1 MIVGE
6 SVRVVTPSA
15 STRCRLTAD
24 HRQTRKKR
32 VKTLLDGSRAVKRSL
47 DQKAKWRVR
56 IAFLFF
62 FVFMVVLSV
71 GSYFVANFDPV
82 KGIIS
87 AGKRED
93 LTAMATRAASETRTA
108 TEELFDEVEPPA
120 LSKVINFGTA
130 SRGDLEA
137 RRNDLKTAE
146 VNAKTLM
153 PRYIALLKTE
163 RDKVENYARSHADGD
178 TVSKFLDDIDK
189 QHAKTTAFASAMLL
203 ARADYY
209 RAYEKYVDVLAS
221 NFGAYKVENGEIIF
235 QLQGAVDRYNVAA
248 QAMTAAAKR
257 LAELEE
263 ERQTLIQSQQN
274 TEQARKD
281 K

>member
-1 MIVGE
+1 MI
-6 SVRVVTPSA
+6 
-15 STRCRLTAD
+15 
-24 HRQTRKKR
+24 
-32 VKTLLDGSRAVKRSL
+32 
-47 DQKAKWRVR
+47 
-56 IAFLFF
+56 
-62 FVFMVVLSV
+62 VLSV
-71 GSYFVANFDPV
+71 GSYFVVNLDPV
-82 KGIIS
+82 RGIIS

-93 LTAMATRAASETRTA
+93 LTAMATRAASETRVA
-108 TEELFDEVEPPA
+108 TEELFGSVEPPA

-130 SRGDLEA
+130 SRSDLEA

-163 RDKVENYARSHADGD
+163 RDKVENYARSHADGN

-221 NFGAYKVENGEIIF
+221 NFGAYNVVNGEIIF

-257 LAELEE
+257 VAELEE